1 MASSIALSPSTVPG
15 QNQLLR
21 SSFHGSA
28 LPPSAISLTPNKQ
41 VHHVSKTC
49 LKITAKFDLKP
60 PPYPLD
66 ALEPHMSRST
76 LEYHW
81 GKHHRAYVDNLNR
94 QIEGTELDELSLEDI
109 ILKTYNKGDLLPQF
123 NNAAQIWN
131 HDFLWES
138 IKPGGGGKPTGELLE
153 LIERDFDSF
162 EKFLEE
168 FKSAAATQFGSGWA
182 WLAYKDNTIGH
193 PRPSEKDRK
202 LVILKSPNA
211 VNPLVWDYAPLLT
224 IDVWEHAY
232 YLDFQNRRPD
242 YISTFISNLISW
254 EAADLRL
261 QKAKVEAAEKAKE
274 KVKKKTED
282 SDTDSSSSESDSDS
296 E

>member
-28 LPPSAISLTPNKQ
+28 LPPSAISLTPNK
-41 VHHVSKTC
+41 HHVSKTC

>member
-1 MASSIALSPSTVPG
+1 MASIALSPSTIRG

-28 LPPSAISLTPNKQ
+28 LPPSAISLTSNKQ
-41 VHHVSKTC
+41 IHHVSKTC

-109 ILKTYNKGDLLPQF
+109 ILRTYNKGDILPQF

-138 IKPGGGGKPTGELLE
+138 IKPGGGGKPTGELLG

-274 KVKKKTED
+274 KEKKKTED
-282 SDTDSSSSESDSDS
+282 SDTNSSSSESDSDS

>member
-1 MASSIALSPSTVPG
+1 
-15 QNQLLR
+15 
-21 SSFHGSA
+21 
-28 LPPSAISLTPNKQ
+28 
-41 VHHVSKTC
+41 
-49 LKITAKFDLKP
+49 
-60 PPYPLD
+60 
-66 ALEPHMSRST
+66 MSRST

-94 QIEGTELDELSLEDI
+94 QIEGTELEELSLEDI
-109 ILKTYNKGDLLPQF
+109 ITKTYKKGNILQQF

-138 IKPGGGGKPTGELLE
+138 MKPGGGGKPTGELLE
-153 LIERDFDSF
+153 LIERDFGSF

-182 WLAYKDNTIGH
+182 WLAYKDNTVDH
-193 PRPSEKDRK
+193 PRPSEKDKK

-224 IDVWEHAY
+224 IDVWEVIY
-232 YLDFQNRRPD
+232 YIYHFISFNFRCRNRRPD
-242 YISTFISNLISW
+242 YISTFVSNLISW

-261 QKAKVEAAEKAKE
+261 QKAKAEAAERVKE
-274 KVKKKTED
+274 KEKKKEKKKNEG
-282 SDTDSSSSESDSDS
+282 SDEEVYVDNSSSESDSDS
-296 E
+296 D